1 MPRRKQVV
9 KRPILPDPRF
19 SSTLV
24 TQFVNSL
31 MLRGKK
37 SIAENIFYGAIEH
50 VEKVTN
56 KPGLELFQQALTNV
70 KPVVEVKSRR
80 VGGSTYQVPIEV
92 RANRR
97 VALGIRW
104 LISYA
109 SSRGEHT
116 MAEKL
121 GAELIAA
128 AKGEGASVKKKED
141 THRMAEANKAFA
153 HYRW

>member
-1 MPRRKQVV
+1 MPRRKKVV
-9 KRPILPDPRF
+9 KRPILPDPKF
-19 SSTLV
+19 DSALV

-31 MLRGKK
+31 MNKGKK
-37 SIAENIFYGAIEH
+37 SIAENIFYAAMEH
-50 VEKVTN
+50 VEKVSS
-56 KPGLELFQQALTNV
+56 KPGLEMFQQALSNV
-70 KPVVEVKSRR
+70 KPLVEVKSRR

-104 LISYA
+104 IISYA

-116 MAEKL
+116 MSEKL
-121 GAELIAA
+121 GAELLAA
-128 AKGEGASVKKKED
+128 AKGEGAAVKKKED

>member
-9 KRPILPDPRF
+9 KRPILPDPKF
-19 SSTLV
+19 QSVLV

-31 MLRGKK
+31 MERGKK
-37 SIAENIFYGAIEH
+37 SIAESIFYGAMEKIE
-50 VEKVTN
+50 KTTG
-56 KPGLELFQQALTNV
+56 KPGLEVFQQALNNV

-92 RANRR
+92 RSDRR

-104 LISYA
+104 LISYSIA
-109 SSRGEHT
+109 RGEHT

-121 GAELIAA
+121 AAEMMAA
-128 AKGEGASVKKKED
+128 AKNEGSSVKKRED